1 MGKSVQAVDVPR
13 VPTEEWFNTLS
24 PEERKLLAMFCVMG
38 EQYFTIQPIQ
48 WDPSPN
54 ESSTRQD
61 MFSVQ
66 HSTQPVLPPA
76 MPLESRL
83 ALQKDLLTLLEDLL
97 NPKQNDKQQC
107 YDAAMSVGASVEPDT
122 KESDSQPLPRKMQS
136 SNAVIPTDRSES
148 QE

>member
-66 HSTQPVLPPA
+66 HSTQPVMLPTP
-76 MPLESRL
+76 PLG
-83 ALQKDLLTLLEDLL
+83 LLRPQYEDLL
-97 NPKQNDKQQC
+97 NPKQSDKPQC
-107 YDAAMSVGASVEPDT
+107 NDAAMSVGASGEPDT
-122 KESDSQPLPRKMQS
+122 KESDSQPSQRKMQS
-136 SNAVIPTDRSES
+136 SNAATLTDQSES
-148 QE
+148 QG